1 MFIAIIP
8 THLLCQMWANP
19 PEAEFQVTISKLR
32 KRYKIS
38 SLLVYVL
45 LKTRNKAF
53 PRRCRVKTRKKCT
66 KKVWCTCEVVVL
78 LIKPFVFFTFSLPSA
93 SLDLKSP
100 YCFSTGTWLKWE
112 MRCIHSLLPIPSAL
126 LHKRLS
132 NTPSLMVWRDIG
144 VSLCRW
150 Q

>member
-1 MFIAIIP
+1 
-8 THLLCQMWANP
+8 MWANP
-19 PEAEFQVTISKLR
+19 PEAEFQVTLSKLR

-78 LIKPFVFFTFSLPSA
+78 LIKPIVFLPSRCRPRRWILKSLLFFYRYLVEMGNAMYSFFTSNSISFVTQEALKYTVLNGMKRYWCFSLSMTI
-93 SLDLKSP
+93 K
-100 YCFSTGTWLKWE
+100 
-112 MRCIHSLLPIPSAL
+112 CIKI
-126 LHKRLS
+126 
-132 NTPSLMVWRDIG
+132 VVED
-144 VSLCRW
+144 
-150 Q
+150 